1 MKRLLELF
9 RGARKIEIF
18 LMIAAAAMLLLQ
30 FGSTSGKHA
39 QTDLESRLTL
49 ALRQIEGVGEVHVM
63 IVQQEDETAQG
74 VLVVADGADDVGV
87 CLRIQ
92 YAVKT
97 LLGVESSEIEV
108 MKKAR

>member
-18 LMIAAAAMLLLQ
+18 LMIIAAAILLLQ
-30 FGSTSGKHA
+30 FQPSA
-39 QTDLESRLTL
+39 QDTQTELESRLSSI
-49 ALRQIEGVGEVHVM
+49 LRQIEGVGNVRVM
-63 IVQQEDETAQG
+63 IVQREDEDAQG
-74 VLVVADGADDVGV
+74 VLVVADGADDAGV

-92 YAVKT
+92 YAVTT

-108 MKKAR
+108 MKRAE